1 MKVTGLDQ
9 ISQSDKELTLDID
22 VLDALKDFIGC
33 DPFCNYL
40 TEFLQNTVKNLERI
54 GIAIASED
62 EVRIRHLAH
71 KLKASSGNI
80 GAFKLAWNCV
90 QLEAATIRGEAGDI
104 EPNQNVNARFS
115 ELGNVFCDTR
125 RALESYIDEI
135 GRTKSNI
142 A

>member
-9 ISQSDKELTLDID
+9 INQSDKELVLSME
-22 VLDALKDFIGC
+22 VLDALRNFVGG

-54 GIAIASED
+54 GMAIAAED
-62 EVRIRHLAH
+62 DARIRHLAH
-71 KLKASSGNI
+71 KLKGSSGNI

-90 QLEAATIRGEAGDI
+90 QLEAAAVHDEPGEIDSVQDI
-104 EPNQNVNARFS
+104 NTKFS
-115 ELGNVFCDTR
+115 ELEKVFSDTKL
-125 RALESYIDEI
+125 ALESYIGEVE
-135 GRTKSNI
+135 RAKSNI